1 MEIEVACQ
9 VIHNDNPSLQYH
21 WKISDLVKWHTTS
34 YQTILQKSLGFAS
47 MFALHPYLLKIQN
60 TSKIF
65 LFSKQTFKWQH
76 QSRNWMLKP
85 SPQIIIP
92 WSTPPP
98 PPLKQKQTNHKQSLK
113 WPCKAASHMPLY
125 PIIAPP
131 STLEISF
138 IQTYHDLVD

>member
-9 VIHNDNPSLQYH
+9 VIHSENPSLQYH
-21 WKISDLVKWHTTS
+21 WKISELVTRHTTS
-34 YQTILQKSLGFAS
+34 YKTILQKSLGFAS
-47 MFALHPYLLKIQN
+47 MFALHLYLLKN
-60 TSKIF
+60 TSKFF

-85 SPQIIIP
+85 SPQIIIL

-98 PPLKQKQTNHKQSLK
+98 KQSLK

-131 STLEISF
+131 SLWKYLFFKHTMI
-138 IQTYHDLVD
+138 